1 MLTRDRRSKGNE
13 TSHTWACH
21 LATVSGLTSPAVRDL
36 KDHREGKEP
45 CEGKGEPPAV
55 ELHETGLPRFQ
66 RLVFTSLPIA
76 PGAQL

>member
-1 MLTRDRRSKGNE
+1 MLARERRSKGNE

-21 LATVSGLTSPAVRDL
+21 LAMVGGLTSPPVRDL
-36 KDHREGKEP
+36 KDHREGNEA

-66 RLVFTSLPIA
+66 CLVFISLPIA